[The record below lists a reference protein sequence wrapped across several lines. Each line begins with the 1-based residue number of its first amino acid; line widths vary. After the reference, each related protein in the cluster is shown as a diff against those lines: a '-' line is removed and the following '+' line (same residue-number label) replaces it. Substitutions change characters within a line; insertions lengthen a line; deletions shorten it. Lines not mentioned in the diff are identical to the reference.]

1 MSQGARRPVSNVEG
15 VDERSKRIQRRFE
28 WPVLAAALLVIPVI
42 AVEET
47 HPGEPWEAIAEVAN
61 WAIWLLFLA
70 EVVTMLAVVPS
81 RRAWLRGHVLDVAI
95 VVLTPPVLPPG
106 LQAARVFRLARLLRL
121 ARGFVAIRRLFTP
134 EGVRYAAMTTAFLVL
149 IAGAAFAAIEKHEH
163 EPALSAWDGIYWALS
178 TVTTVGYGDI
188 SPVTDG
194 GRVIAAAVM
203 IAGIGFVA
211 VITGAVAERFLAASR
226 EAQQAEQTL
235 AREVAELRGRVEQ
248 LES

>member
-1 MSQGARRPVSNVEG
+1 
-15 VDERSKRIQRRFE
+15 VDERSERIQRRFE
-28 WPVLAAALLVIPVI
+28 WPVLAAALLVIPII

-47 HPGEPWEAIAEVAN
+47 RPGEPWEAIAAVAN
-61 WAIWLLFLA
+61 WGVWLLFAA

-95 VVLTPPVLPPG
+95 VVLTPPVLPSAV
-106 LQAARVFRLARLLRL
+106 QAARVFRLARLLRL
-121 ARGFVAIRRLFTP
+121 ARGFVAMRRLFTP

-149 IAGAAFAAIEKHEH
+149 IAGAAFAAIEKDQH
-163 EPALSAWDGIYWALS
+163 LSAWDGIYWAIS

-188 SPVTDG
+188 YPHTDA

-203 IAGIGFVA
+203 LTGIGFVA
-211 VITGAVAERFLAASR
+211 VITGAVAERFLSASR
-226 EAQQAEQTL
+226 EARRAEKAL
-235 AREVAELRGRVEQ
+235 ADEVVELRARVER

>member
-1 MSQGARRPVSNVEG
+1 
-15 VDERSKRIQRRFE
+15 VDERSERIQRRFE
-28 WPVLAAALLVIPVI
+28 WPVLTAALLVVPII

-47 HPGEPWEAIAEVAN
+47 NPGEPWETLAQVAN
-61 WAIWLLFLA
+61 WGVWLLFLA

-81 RRAWLRGHVLDVAI
+81 RQAWLRGHVLDVAI
-95 VVLTPPVLPPG
+95 VVLTPPVLPPA

-121 ARGFVAIRRLFTP
+121 ARGFVAMRRLFTP

-149 IAGAAFAAIEKHEH
+149 IAGAAFAAIEKDQH
-163 EPALSAWDGIYWALS
+163 LSAWDGIYWAIS

-188 SPVTDG
+188 YPHTDG

-203 IAGIGFVA
+203 LTGIGFVA
-211 VITGAVAERFLAASR
+211 VITGAVAERFLSASR
-226 EAQQAEQTL
+226 EARRAEQAL
-235 AREVAELRGRVEQ
+235 ADEVAQLRARVER